1 MQRLHQPLASALVVH
16 SSGSVV
22 PLFRRQLRHGG
33 PLTVT
38 HAELVP
44 ALLELRCAA
53 KAGDTEAI
61 HSLLA
66 QLVGGYRHEQLA
78 TESAA
83 T

>member
-1 MQRLHQPLASALVVH
+1 
-16 SSGSVV
+16 
-22 PLFRRQLRHGG
+22 
-33 PLTVT
+33 LTVT